1 MTTTR
6 TIRNFATVTATEVTA
21 WYQTDLF
28 DTCCLAIAFFFS
40 GWIS

>member
-1 MTTTR
+1 MNR
-6 TIRNFATVTATEVTA
+6 TIRNIQTVTVEEVIA

-28 DTCCLAIAFFFS
+28 DTICLAIAFFFS